1 MLPSIQIVGVKD
13 AVTSSIAPLH
23 WIMADRSGKCMVV
36 EKMADGLHI
45 MDNPIGVLANSP
57 DFKWQMT
64 NLRNYIG
71 TAVTQQQEAEWDSVK
86 LTPFGQGAGTAGL
99 PGDFAPPAR
108 FVRTAFQKVIRP
120 FRQTEKRRLSLAFI
134 LWKM

>member
-1 MLPSIQIVGVKD
+1 
-13 AVTSSIAPLH
+13 
-23 WIMADRSGKCMVV
+23 MVV

-86 LTPFGQGAGTAGL
+86 LTPLDRA
-99 PGDFAPPAR
+99 PGRQACLVILHLQPDLSERPFK
-108 FVRTAFQKVIRP
+108 KVIRP

>member
-1 MLPSIQIVGVKD
+1 MHGGGKD
-13 AVTSSIAPLH
+13 G
-23 WIMADRSGKCMVV
+23 RR
-36 EKMADGLHI
+36 LHI

-86 LTPFGQGAGTAGL
+86 LTPLDRGAGTAGL

-108 FVRTAFQKVIRP
+108 FVRTAAFKKSYAPSVKP
-120 FRQTEKRRLSLAFI
+120 RRGDCHLLSYYGKCEHSKGYCLSLPIAI
-134 LWKM
+134 LPITHNTQHLSI